1 MKREKNLI
9 IYKGHQITRESHY
22 LNAYIHYEYTVTGP
36 LFDEPFKTYKL
47 QKAKNEISERNKFK
61 VLIHESNIK

>member
-1 MKREKNLI
+1 MKKGKDLI
-9 IYKGHQITRESHY
+9 IYKGHQIRRDNHQ

-47 QKAKNEISERNKFK
+47 QKAKNEISDRIK
-61 VLIHESNIK
+61 LYSSES